1 MRDVSQVHGGKSK
14 LKRNIMKV
22 KMTDME
28 RRQMQTDWTAQI
40 PG

>member
-22 KMTDME
+22 KMTDMDIE
-28 RRQMQTDWTAQI
+28 NQ
-40 PG
+40 